1 MISRAFSDIQSPV
14 GRYVAGILL
23 GLMLASAIVPQG
35 YMPSIQA
42 DGSVKIVL
50 CSTVGSTLTTE
61 PQADQPDDTCA
72 FGLLNPIGIQGLEL
86 QSHGIK
92 QLVSLTSPEQFNA
105 DPYSHFIAY
114 PRGPPAIS

>member
-1 MISRAFSDIQSPV
+1 MNSRSFSDIHSPV

-23 GLMLASAIVPQG
+23 GLILASAIVPQG

-50 CSTVGSTLTTE
+50 CSAVGSTLTTE
-61 PQADQPDDTCA
+61 AEADPTDDTCA
-72 FGLLNPIGIQGLEL
+72 FGVLSPIGIQSLEL
-86 QSHGIK
+86 GSHGIK
-92 QLVSLTSPEQFNA
+92 QQVSITPSEQFNA
-105 DPYSHFIAY
+105 GSYPHFIAY